1 MQGTETLTARLSR
14 GAAVGGQ
21 SQRRMRDIETGMAR
35 EMSMKALQQG
45 NTEPTED
52 QKQSWRDGPLG
63 KNMHYGSNP
72 YAPVRQDGKYYLR
85 DVPRDGEMAQWLRAL
100 TALPEALIQF
110 PAPTWWLTTIC
121 NGIWCTLLLC
131 PNQLLCTHIH
141 KINKIILKGNK
152 REKTPRALKPAVSI
166 LLSLKTSFTGELDA

>member
-52 QKQSWRDGPLG
+52 QKQS
-63 KNMHYGSNP
+63 
-72 YAPVRQDGKYYLR
+72 
-85 DVPRDGEMAQWLRAL
+85 
-100 TALPEALIQF
+100 
-110 PAPTWWLTTIC
+110 
-121 NGIWCTLLLC
+121 
-131 PNQLLCTHIH
+131 
-141 KINKIILKGNK
+141 
-152 REKTPRALKPAVSI
+152 
-166 LLSLKTSFTGELDA
+166 